1 MKQYISFL
9 LLVFTGLSCW
19 SCKDDVERPALV
31 TSEIELAVPKNDVSI
46 DLDKVRQI
54 TFAWQEAFLVDK
66 YNLLLSNSEDMS
78 SPVVVEAR
86 RTPHLIS
93 SSEMNDIAAK
103 LGIAF
108 RLYGKII
115 DSTIRKSSQPS
126 SAEIRSLMVTRL
138 MAQPLTAS

>member
-93 SSEMNDIAAK
+93 SSDMNDIAANWE
-103 LGIAF
+103 LLPAIRVRFIGQYNPGN
-108 RLYGKII
+108 RL
-115 DSTIRKSSQPS
+115 SLHLRKFV
-126 SAEIRSLMVTRL
+126 L
-138 MAQPLTAS
+138 

>member
-93 SSEMNDIAAK
+93 SSDMNDIAAK
-103 LGIAF
+103 LGIASGPV
-108 RLYGKII
+108 RVPDGVRIPTHGWK
-115 DSTIRKSSQPS
+115 
-126 SAEIRSLMVTRL
+126 
-138 MAQPLTAS
+138 

>member
-54 TFAWQEAFLVDK
+54 TFA
-66 YNLLLSNSEDMS
+66 
-78 SPVVVEAR
+78 
-86 RTPHLIS
+86 
-93 SSEMNDIAAK
+93 
-103 LGIAF
+103 
-108 RLYGKII
+108 
-115 DSTIRKSSQPS
+115 
-126 SAEIRSLMVTRL
+126 
-138 MAQPLTAS
+138 

>member
-93 SSEMNDIAAK
+93 SSDMNDIAAK
-103 LGIAF
+103 LVPAIRVRFIGQYNPGN
-108 RLYGKII
+108 RL
-115 DSTIRKSSQPS
+115 SLHLRKFV
-126 SAEIRSLMVTRL
+126 L
-138 MAQPLTAS
+138 